1 MNNKVSIENRKA
13 HYDYFIEDTIE
24 AGISLIGNEVKSI
37 REGSASIKEAW
48 VAIDGNEAYIKQM
61 FVNSFEKANRFDL
74 CDEKRDRKLLL
85 HKAEIK
91 KLQIRIDRDGYT
103 LVPLKVYFTD
113 TGKCKVLV
121 GVCRGKKNY
130 DKRETIKKRDVER
143 EIRRSV
149 KR

>member
-1 MNNKVSIENRKA
+1 MKNKVSIENRKA

-24 AGISLIGNEVKSI
+24 AGISLVGNEVKSI

-61 FVNSFEKANRFDL
+61 FVNPFEKANRFDL

-113 TGKCKVLV
+113 AGKCKILV
-121 GVCRGKKNY
+121 GVCRGKKNC